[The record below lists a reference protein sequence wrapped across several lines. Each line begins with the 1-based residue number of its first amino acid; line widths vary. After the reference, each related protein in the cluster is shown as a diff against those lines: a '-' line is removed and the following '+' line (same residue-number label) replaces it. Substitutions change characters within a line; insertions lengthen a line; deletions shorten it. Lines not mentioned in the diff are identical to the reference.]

1 MRHGIVWFSLKTP
14 VNASSRTSSSLE
26 VRIPYPIPPHKL
38 DPDAVDIVRRLVR
51 YGHQAYFVGGCIRDL
66 HQGLPPK
73 DFDLVTSARPNQIKK
88 IFRNCRIIGR
98 RFRLAHI
105 HVHGKIIEVS
115 TFRGMGP
122 DAEPLGGRRSEFG
135 DNVFGTAE
143 EDAMRRDFTINGL
156 YYDVDS
162 EEVIDYVGGFSDLRR
177 HVIRCIGDP
186 ELRIEEDPVRMIR
199 AIKLAAKVNFKLDP
213 PLADGMRAH
222 RRMIRDASPARM
234 LEELFKIL
242 GSGAASR
249 TFELLADFRLL
260 EYMLPEFD
268 RVLPAGEE
276 AEAAIGYRYMDA
288 LDAADRGLRIHS
300 NAVLLGAL
308 FLPLLDPKGVAI
320 GLGRPDPKPAGPLKI
335 EPEDGDYEWHGERV
349 RAHLQLS
356 LEASRVVRGSQIL
369 RNLPRRELHQ
379 LGQILA
385 LQSRLATAD
394 RTSVRRLSHKSGF
407 EDAVRLFD
415 IACTALHVEPA
426 SLDLLRPY
434 LERTPS
440 HRHQRDDNWRP
451 GFAESEDELDFE
463 ANFDEEDQELADMLF
478 PGDGG
483 VRRRR
488 GRRRPR

>member
-1 MRHGIVWFSLKTP
+1 MRNEPRFKS
-14 VNASSRTSSSLE
+14 SSRTESSLE

-51 YGHQAYFVGGCIRDL
+51 YGHQAYFVGGCIRDV

-122 DAEPLGGRRSEFG
+122 DAESLGGRNTEFG

-162 EEVIDYVGGFSDLRR
+162 EEIIDFVGGFSDLRR

-199 AIKLAAKVNFKLDP
+199 AIKLAAKVNFRLDP
-213 PLADGMRAH
+213 PLADAMRAF

-260 EYMLPEFD
+260 EYMMPEFG

-276 AEAAIGYRYMDA
+276 AEASIGYRYLDA
-288 LDAADRGLRIHS
+288 LDHADRGLRIHS
-300 NAVLLGAL
+300 NAVLLGAM
-308 FLPLLDPKGVAI
+308 FLPLLDPKGSAI
-320 GLGRPDPKPAGPLKI
+320 GLGKPEPKPAGPLKI
-335 EPEDGDYEWHGERV
+335 KAEDGDDYAWRDDRV
-349 RAHLQLS
+349 SAHLQLS
-356 LEASRVVRGSQIL
+356 LEASRVVRGSPIL

-385 LQSRLATAD
+385 LQRKIASAD
-394 RTSVRRLSHKSGF
+394 RTSVRRLANKAGF

-415 IACTALHVEPA
+415 IACTALGVEPA
-426 SLDLLRPY
+426 SLDLVRPY

-440 HRHQRDDNWRP
+440 PGPRRDDDWRP

-463 ANFDEEDQELADMLF
+463 ANFDEEDQELAEMLF
-478 PGDGG
+478 PGDSMR
-483 VRRRR
+483 RRRR